1 MNQTKDTKRLFDAF
15 PPVST
20 EEWMKK
26 IIADLKGADF
36 DKRLVWHN
44 ENGFEIQP
52 FYREEQRP
60 NWEYM
65 QAPPEEFPYVRSTKG
80 ENVWEIRQ
88 KIYSKNPPEAN
99 ERACEA
105 AERGATGVSFD
116 ATEINDVN
124 SLKVL
129 LHGIDLSQTA
139 IHFRAAKNYLELAK
153 LLQAYFSDTNIDAA
167 TVKGSFNFDSLSY
180 RLLHGKY
187 YGSPEQNIRELIE
200 LTDFCG
206 KHLPAFK
213 LLSVNAAYY
222 HNAGATQVQELAFA
236 LSAAAEYLHQLTEA
250 GKKAEEVLPVLAFH
264 FGIGSSYFMEIAK
277 FRAFRLLWANV
288 AKAFGV
294 PEEKAKAYIHAV
306 SSNRNK
312 TLFDPYVNMLRTTT
326 EAMSGGIAGVDAMT
340 ILPFDNI
347 YNNENHFAN
356 RIARNQQIIIKEEAH
371 LDKVVDPA
379 AGSYYVEQLTDSL
392 IAAAWELFL
401 KIEDIGGYAAA
412 LDKGFISN
420 EITAAADRRDAE
432 VAKRKISILGT
443 NQYPN
448 QQEQMLDKIVRELKP
463 DFEGLRMYRM
473 AEPFEQ
479 LRLNTE
485 IHVQRGGKRPKVF
498 LLTYGNLAMRKA
510 RAGFASNFFAV
521 AGYEIIDNAGF
532 ELPENG
538 AKAALEAEADLVVL
552 CSSDED
558 YLGLAMKVN
567 DYFNYEKKQ
576 PRLIVAGYPKDDI
589 DHLKEMGVQDFI
601 HVKSN
606 LLESLRKYNQLL
618 GIE

>member
-1 MNQTKDTKRLFDAF
+1 M
-15 PPVST
+15 
-20 EEWMKK
+20 
-26 IIADLKGADF
+26 
-36 DKRLVWHN
+36 
-44 ENGFEIQP
+44 
-52 FYREEQRP
+52 
-60 NWEYM
+60 
-65 QAPPEEFPYVRSTKG
+65 
-80 ENVWEIRQ
+80 
-88 KIYSKNPPEAN
+88 
-99 ERACEA
+99 
-105 AERGATGVSFD
+105 
-116 ATEINDVN
+116 
-124 SLKVL
+124 
-129 LHGIDLSQTA
+129 
-139 IHFRAAKNYLELAK
+139 
-153 LLQAYFSDTNIDAA
+153 
-167 TVKGSFNFDSLSY
+167 
-180 RLLHGKY
+180 
-187 YGSPEQNIRELIE
+187 
-200 LTDFCG
+200 
-206 KHLPAFK
+206 
-213 LLSVNAAYY
+213 
-222 HNAGATQVQELAFA
+222 
-236 LSAAAEYLHQLTEA
+236 
-250 GKKAEEVLPVLAFH
+250 
-264 FGIGSSYFMEIAK
+264 
-277 FRAFRLLWANV
+277 
-288 AKAFGV
+288 
-294 PEEKAKAYIHAV
+294 
-306 SSNRNK
+306 
-312 TLFDPYVNMLRTTT
+312 
-326 EAMSGGIAGVDAMT
+326 
-340 ILPFDNI
+340 
-347 YNNENHFAN
+347 
-356 RIARNQQIIIKEEAH
+356 
-371 LDKVVDPA
+371 
-379 AGSYYVEQLTDSL
+379 
-392 IAAAWELFL
+392 
-401 KIEDIGGYAAA
+401 GGYVAA